1 MEMILIAAA
10 IVASTAVGILAER
23 RWPERAGIGS
33 RRSLVFLLYFVLPP
47 IVFVNLAE
55 TDFDAG
61 LGIGLVLGILSVA
74 VVGAAAWLIATRL
87 LSLERPVAG
96 AVICC
101 SVTSNTGYLGY
112 PLVLTLMGGD
122 ALAQGVA
129 YDVVVSGTALTLF
142 AFGVGA
148 AFGTRAGAGFR
159 ERLRSFFL
167 KNPLVYAAILGSL
180 FPASAMPDFL
190 VEVSWVLVALV
201 LPVGFFAV
209 GAVIAEAQRAE
220 RLPTLPGLNS
230 RVGTVVF
237 TRLVVSPTALFVLAL
252 PFTGIPR
259 SFFLLAAMPAG
270 LNSMIV
276 AHAYGLDL
284 RTTAEAVGWTTA
296 IVVTVG
302 ILWSLFG

>member
-1 MEMILIAAA
+1 MIWIAAA
-10 IVASTAVGILAER
+10 IVASTVIGLLAER
-23 RWPERAGIGS
+23 RWPDRAGAGS
-33 RRSLVFLLYFVLPP
+33 RRSLVLLLYFVLPP

-55 TDFDAG
+55 TDFDSG
-61 LGIGLVLGILSVA
+61 LGIGLVLGIASVA
-74 VVGAAAWLIATRL
+74 VAGTFAWLIATRL
-87 LSLERPVAG
+87 LDLDRPVAG

-122 ALAQGVA
+122 DLAQGVA
-129 YDVVVSGTALTLF
+129 YDVIVSGTALTLF

-167 KNPLVYAAILGSL
+167 KNPLLYAAVLGGL
-180 FPASAMPDFL
+180 FPASAMPDVL
-190 VEVSWVLVALV
+190 VEVSWALVALV

-209 GAVIAEAQRAE
+209 GAVVAEAQRAE
-220 RLPTLPGLNS
+220 RLPALPGLNS
-230 RVGTVVF
+230 RVATVALA
-237 TRLVVSPTALFVLAL
+237 RLVVSPAALYILAL

-296 IVVTVG
+296 IVVVVGLVWTVLG
-302 ILWSLFG
+302 

>member
-1 MEMILIAAA
+1 MIWIALA
-10 IVASTAVGILAER
+10 IAASTAVGLFAER
-23 RWPERAGIGS
+23 RMPGRAGAGS
-33 RRSLVFLLYFVLPP
+33 RRALWLLLYFVLPP
-47 IVFVNLAE
+47 IVFINLAE
-55 TDFDAG
+55 TEFDLG
-61 LGIGLVLGILSVA
+61 LGIGLVLGLISV
-74 VVGAAAWLIATRL
+74 VVTGLVAWLISTRL
-87 LSLERPVAG
+87 LDLPRPVAG

-101 SVTSNTGYLGY
+101 SLISNTGYLGY

-122 ALAQGVA
+122 DLSRAVA
-129 YDVVVSGTALTLF
+129 YDVIVSGIALTVF

-148 AFGTRAGAGFR
+148 AFGTRAGEGFGA
-159 ERLRSFFL
+159 RLRSFFV
-167 KNPLVYAAILGSL
+167 KNPLLYAAILGIL

-190 VEVSWVLVALV
+190 VEVSWGLVALV

-209 GAVIAEAQRAE
+209 GAVVAEAQRAE
-220 RLPTLPGLNS
+220 GMPTLPGLNS
-230 RVGTVVF
+230 RVGTVVV
-237 TRLVVSPTALFVLAL
+237 TRLVVSPAALFLLAL

-296 IVVTVG
+296 IVVAAGLAWTA
-302 ILWSLFG
+302 FG

>member
-1 MEMILIAAA
+1 MIWIAAA
-10 IVASTAVGILAER
+10 IVASTAVGLLAER
-23 RWPERAGIGS
+23 RWPDRAGTGS
-33 RRSLVFLLYFVLPP
+33 RRSLVILLYFVLPP

-55 TDFDAG
+55 TEFEAG
-61 LGIGLVLGILSVA
+61 LGIGLVLGIISVA
-74 VVGAAAWLIATRL
+74 TTGLVAWLIATRL
-87 LSLERPVAG
+87 LDLERPVAG

-112 PLVLTLMGGD
+112 PLVLTLMGGAD
-122 ALAQGVA
+122 LAQGVA
-129 YDVVVSGTALTLF
+129 YDVIVSGTALTLF

-167 KNPLVYAAILGSL
+167 KNPLLYAAVLGAL

-190 VEVSWVLVALV
+190 VEASWVLVALV

-209 GAVIAEAQRAE
+209 GAVIAEAQRVE
-220 RLPTLPGLNS
+220 RLPALPGLNS

-237 TRLVVSPTALFVLAL
+237 TRLIVSPAALWALAL
-252 PFTGIPR
+252 PLTGIPR

-296 IVVTVG
+296 IVVAVG
-302 ILWSLFG
+302 IAWTVFG

>member
-1 MEMILIAAA
+1 VIWIAAA
-10 IVASTAVGILAER
+10 ILASTVVGLLAER
-23 RWPERAGIGS
+23 RWPDRAGSGS
-33 RRSLVFLLYFVLPP
+33 RRSLVILLYFVLPP

-61 LGIGLVLGILSVA
+61 LGVGLVLGVTSVA
-74 VVGAAAWLIATRL
+74 VVGAVAWLISTRL
-87 LSLERPVAG
+87 LDLDRPVAG

-122 ALAQGVA
+122 DLSQGVA
-129 YDVVVSGTALTLF
+129 YDVVVSGIALTVF

-148 AFGTRAGAGFR
+148 AFGTRAGAGFS

-167 KNPLVYAAILGSL
+167 KNPLLYAAVLGAL
-180 FPASAMPDFL
+180 FPASATPDFL

-201 LPVGFFAV
+201 LPVGFFEV

-230 RVGTVVF
+230 RVATVAF
-237 TRLVVSPTALFVLAL
+237 SRLVVSPAALSLLAM

-296 IVVTVG
+296 IVVLVG
-302 ILWSLFG
+302 LAWSVFG

>member
-1 MEMILIAAA
+1 MFWIAVA
-10 IVASTAVGILAER
+10 IVASTTIGLLAER
-23 RWPERAGIGS
+23 RWPDRAGAGS
-33 RRSLVFLLYFVLPP
+33 RRALVLLLYFVLPP

-55 TDFDAG
+55 TDFEPG
-61 LGIGLVLGILSVA
+61 LGVGLVLGIVSVS
-74 VVGAAAWLIATRL
+74 VVGAVAWLISTRL
-87 LSLERPVAG
+87 LDLERPVAG

-112 PLVLTLMGGD
+112 PLVLSLMGGD
-122 ALAQGVA
+122 DLSQAVA
-129 YDVVVSGTALTLF
+129 YDVVVSGLALTLF

-148 AFGTRAGAGFR
+148 AFGTRAGAGFS

-167 KNPLVYAAILGSL
+167 KNPLLYAAILGAL

-220 RLPTLPGLNS
+220 KLPTLPGLNS
-230 RVGTVVF
+230 RVATVAF
-237 TRLVVSPTALFVLAL
+237 SRLVVSPATLFLLAL
-252 PFTGIPR
+252 PFTGIPK

-276 AHAYGLDL
+276 ANAYGLDL

-296 IVVTVG
+296 LVVAVGLAWTVLG
-302 ILWSLFG
+302 